1 MTIDKAKARLIH
13 TLLMNKETTLTLDE
27 RCLATTISKSYG
39 LPFIPVKVPDW
50 VKTRVHYAIHGALEF
65 VPSEEGAVKVHCV
78 LIVTEDEL
86 RRGKLDEDRLAQDL
100 HKALGGKIHQW
111 KISTE
116 SRSDCIIVKI
126 IATRGTL

>member
-1 MTIDKAKARLIH
+1 MTIDGAKAQVIYE
-13 TLLMNKETTLTLDE
+13 LLATKGATLTRAE
-27 RCLATTISKSYG
+27 RILATTISKSYN
-39 LPFIPVKVPDW
+39 LPLIPVKVPDW
-50 VKTRVHYAIHGALEF
+50 VKTRVHYAIHDALEF

-78 LIVTEDEL
+78 LIITEAEL

-126 IATRGTL
+126 IATRGIL